1 MRFDPV
7 LRYYSCRHDTIRKA
21 ISKVIPRYSRP
32 EMTRIWSEEHQ
43 FDLWLKVEVAA
54 CEAWSNLGVISDA
67 DIRKIRNAAF
77 SREEYDRQFEETR
90 HDLVSFTRAVATS
103 LGDEGRWI
111 HHGLTSND
119 VKDTA
124 LAMQMSDATSLIVQG
139 IDALMSAL
147 AMRAAEFKHTLCM
160 GRSHG
165 IHAEPMSFG
174 LKLALWWSEM
184 RRNRDRALAMKER
197 VSVGMLSGPVGTFAG
212 IPIEIEEHV
221 CAQLGLKPAEVS
233 NQVIQR
239 DRHAEYLQ
247 VLALIAATLD
257 KMATEIR
264 SLQRTEVGEVEEPF
278 GRPGYVSKGSSSMP
292 HKRNPELSERIC
304 GLARVIRSNS
314 IVGLE
319 NVALWHER
327 DISHSS
333 AERVVLADSSLA
345 LDYILD
351 LMTGIIAN
359 MTVKPDRMRR
369 NMELTHGLVFSPRV
383 MLALVEAGVERGAA
397 YDAVQRAAMQ
407 ALDKETDFQAIIS
420 TEEIVKAHLND
431 SALAE
436 IFNYSY
442 FIKQVDP
449 IFDRLGIDETGFSTQ
464 KTVLTSAL
472 PGLVHRGK
480 VRDTYRVA
488 DGVLMMIATDRISAF
503 DVIMNDPVPQKGI
516 LLAQMSAF
524 WFRNV
529 IGDIVPNH
537 MISMAEDADMV
548 DEIGRNGALEH
559 LPSHWNDRAML
570 IREANR
576 IDMECVVRG
585 YLAGAGWAEY
595 EAHGTLN
602 GAPLPKGLRPAEKLP
617 EPLFTPST
625 KAEEGH
631 DIPLTEAEAIN
642 LVGQDLHTQLKETSI
657 AIYERARQHAADRGM
672 ILVDTKFEFGFVDGN
687 LTLIDEV
694 LTPDSSRFWD
704 AEEWHPGK
712 FPPAFD
718 KQHLREWLMETDWN
732 REPPPPKIPQD
743 VMNMTRQRYISAFER
758 LTGEAFS
765 EVTGNSRRLK

>member
-1 MRFDPV
+1 M
-7 LRYYSCRHDTIRKA
+7 S
-21 ISKVIPRYSRP
+21 
-32 EMTRIWSEEHQ
+32 RIWSEDHQ
-43 FDLWLKVEVAA
+43 FDLWLRVEIAA
-54 CEAWSNLGVISDA
+54 CEAWSKLGVIDASDMA
-67 DIRKIRNAAF
+67 KIRNASF
-77 SREEYDRQFEETR
+77 SRTEYDRQFEDTR
-90 HDLVSFTRAVATS
+90 HDLVSFTRAVAVS

-124 LAMQMSDATSLIVQG
+124 LAMQMSDAAGLLIDG
-139 IDALMSAL
+139 IAALTVVL
-147 AMRAAEFKHTLCM
+147 ARRAIEFKHTLCM

-184 RRNRDRALAMKER
+184 RRNRERAVAMRER

-212 IPIEIEEHV
+212 IPIQIEEHV
-221 CAQLGLKPAEVS
+221 CAALGLKPAEVS

-333 AERVVLADSSLA
+333 AERVVLTDSSLA

-351 LMTGIIAN
+351 LMTGIIDN

-369 NMELTHGLVFSPRV
+369 NMDMTHGLVFSPRV
-383 MLALVEAGVERGAA
+383 MLALVEAGVERGVA
-397 YDAVQRAAMQ
+397 YDAVQSAAMQ
-407 ALDKETDFQAIIS
+407 ALDEETDFQAIIS
-420 TEEIVKAHLND
+420 QSETVRKHID
-431 SALAE
+431 SAALSE
-436 IFNYSY
+436 LFDYGY
-442 FIKQVDP
+442 FIQQVDA
-449 IFDRLGIDETGFSTQ
+449 IYERLGIAEISEDDSAAVLSTH
-464 KTVLTSAL
+464 L

-480 VRDTYRVA
+480 VRDTYRVD

-503 DVIMNDPVPQKGI
+503 DVIMDDPVPQKGV
-516 LLAQMSAF
+516 LLAQMSAY

-529 IGDIVPNH
+529 IGDIVGNH
-537 MISMAEDADMV
+537 MIGMADDYDVREK
-548 DEIGRNGALEH
+548 IGDVGALAD
-559 LPSHWNDRAML
+559 LPNAWQDRAML
-570 IREANR
+570 IREAER

-595 EAHGTLN
+595 ESHGTLN
-602 GAPLPKGLRPAEKLP
+602 GAKLPEGLRPAEKLP
-617 EPLFTPST
+617 EPMFTPST
-625 KAEEGH
+625 KAESGH
-631 DIPLTEAEAIN
+631 DIPLTESEAID
-642 LVGQDLHTQLKETSI
+642 LVGADLHARLKEVSI
-657 AIYERARQHAADRGM
+657 QIYKRAHQHAAERGM
-672 ILVDTKFEFGFVDGN
+672 ILVDTKFEFGFVNGK

-704 AEEWHPGK
+704 AEDWEPGS
-712 FPPAFD
+712 FPPAYD
-718 KQHLREWLMETDWN
+718 KQHLREWLMQTEWN
-732 REPPPPKIPQD
+732 REPPPPQVPPD
-743 VMNMTRQRYISAFER
+743 VLNMTRQRYISAYER
-758 LTGEAFS
+758 LTGTWFDA
-765 EVTGNSRRLK
+765 